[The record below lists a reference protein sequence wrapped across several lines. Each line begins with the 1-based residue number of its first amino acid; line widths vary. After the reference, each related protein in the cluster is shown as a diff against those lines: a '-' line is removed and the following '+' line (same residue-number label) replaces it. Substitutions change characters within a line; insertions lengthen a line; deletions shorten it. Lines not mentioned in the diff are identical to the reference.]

1 MHTHCERSNNNPT
14 FANCNYGVSRFVLM
28 KVFFFNFSYIL
39 SNEVTKFGTIFGEDY
54 YNVFIQRK
62 NIKSKHLI
70 AFLINDC
77 SQLLFEVYYVCVA
90 QKMKILENSNKF
102 FLAWT
107 LATLATSSGLN
118 FNLRVSNFS
127 WRCKL
132 SYEIL
137 FVVRLKWKLGVFR
150 LMKQETT
157 QLKFCLLATCTLGQF
172 LLQNHW
178 CCNILWSANKLIFF
192 TDFFHIVPVCKKT
205 SMIASK
211 HLET

>member
-1 MHTHCERSNNNPT
+1 
-14 FANCNYGVSRFVLM
+14 M
-28 KVFFFNFSYIL
+28 KWQNLGPFLEKIITMSLFKEKSTVES
-39 SNEVTKFGTIFGEDY
+39 G
-54 YNVFIQRK
+54 

-77 SQLLFEVYYVCVA
+77 SRLLFKVYYVCVA

-107 LATLATSSGLN
+107 LATLATSRGLN
-118 FNLRVSNFS
+118 FNLSRVSNFS

-137 FVVRLKWKLGVFR
+137 FVRLKWKLGGFG

-178 CCNILWSANKLIFF
+178 CCNILWSANRLIFF
-192 TDFFHIVPVCKKT
+192 SDFFHIVPVCKKN
-205 SMIASK
+205 SMIATK
-211 HLET
+211 HLAT